1 MIHLDNFVSN
11 ITGFFETKMEL
22 LKLDIQERIS
32 SSLSGLLHVV
42 MLVLVLFLVILF
54 AGMAIGF
61 GLGSV
66 LENNALGFL
75 IVSALFGILLLMIN
89 KKLLKGIIDKEIVKS
104 TDYLFKNKKDGNR
117 Q

>member
-11 ITGFFETKMEL
+11 ITGFFETKIEL
-22 LKLDIQERIS
+22 FKLDIQERIAT
-32 SSLSGLLHVV
+32 SLSGIMHVV
-42 MLVLVLFLVILF
+42 MVVLVLFLMILF

-66 LENNALGFL
+66 LGNNALGFL
-75 IVSALFGILLLMIN
+75 MVSALFGILLFVVN
-89 KKLLKGIIDKEIVKS
+89 KKLLKGIIDKEIAKS
-104 TDYLFKNKKDGNR
+104 TDDLFKNKKDGNR